1 MKDIDVLIEALPYI
15 KKFHDKKILIK
26 YGGHAMIDK
35 DSMSSTAR
43 DTVLLKYVGMRPLI
57 VHGGGPEI
65 SRSMDKLGKEPEF
78 IQGLRVTDDET
89 MEIIEM
95 VLVGKISTEIVSQL
109 FNHDGNAISVSGK
122 DSSLIFAHK
131 KGARK
136 IEGIEEPHLMECL
149 QGNYEHI
156 RSEMPRTDKERQR
169 YLANLIRIIGAD
181 EYCAPQEIYLF
192 QIIAGRLGLN
202 QMHVISLF
210 LAYTSGSFFKGDA
223 ANKITQSFMKNYID
237 PLHKY
242 HADNI
247 KHIRLMYDMVGK
259 YTERLQD
266 IQADREQLRQ
276 NLIKTTKFLLENQI
290 LVKEFAKVG
299 INFEALLKSEE
310 NKALTKYF

>member
-136 IEGIEEPHLMECL
+136 IEGIEEEV
-149 QGNYEHI
+149 
-156 RSEMPRTDKERQR
+156 D
-169 YLANLIRIIGAD
+169 
-181 EYCAPQEIYLF
+181 
-192 QIIAGRLGLN
+192 LGLVGEVDCVN
-202 QMHVISLF
+202 TDLLDMFVENNYIPVISPIGI
-210 LAYTSGSFFKGDA
+210 ADDGTSLNLNADTVAGEISGAVDA
-223 ANKITQSFMKNYID
+223 EKLIILTDVPGVLRDPSDPDSLISKIKVSEVPGLIEDGVITGGMIPKIETCVKAIKDGVKSCHIID
-237 PLHKY
+237 GRKK
-242 HADNI
+242 HA
-247 KHIRLMYDMVGK
+247 L
-259 YTERLQD
+259 
-266 IQADREQLRQ
+266 
-276 NLIKTTKFLLENQI
+276 LLE
-290 LVKEFAKVG
+290 VFTTDG
-299 INFEALLKSEE
+299 IGTMIVE
-310 NKALTKYF
+310 